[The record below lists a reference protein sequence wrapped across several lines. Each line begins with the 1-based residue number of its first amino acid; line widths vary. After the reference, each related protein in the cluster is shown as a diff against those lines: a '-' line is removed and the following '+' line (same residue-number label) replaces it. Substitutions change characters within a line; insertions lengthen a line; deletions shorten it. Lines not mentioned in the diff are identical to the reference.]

1 MFIVVPFINSTRLA
15 IVAEADLRC
24 GDFLSEKSCRNK
36 LVVST
41 SFWYRLLNVSS
52 VLTTKKDSD
61 KFFWVVNVLMRCGY
75 ADGSWEYKVFDFVLY
90 VSELFL
96 FFVFVLDPNF
106 CGTNFFTF
114 QDTVW
119 LVEKF

>member
-1 MFIVVPFINSTRLA
+1 MATECFFSFDIFEIHSDN
-15 IVAEADLRC
+15 
-24 GDFLSEKSCRNK
+24 FLGG
-36 LVVST
+36 
-41 SFWYRLLNVSS
+41 
-52 VLTTKKDSD
+52 
-61 KFFWVVNVLMRCGY
+61 GY
-75 ADGSWEYKVFDFVLY
+75 ADGSGKYKVFDFVLY